1 MTILLSDSNRNSV
14 DSIAKADV
22 ITALVDV
29 ADVAQLPVL
38 HAELTAVAKQHGFAV
53 VAPINYSKLSKD
65 GRFKLLAFRKAQAN
79 GFSSF
84 SDLK

>member
-1 MTILLSDSNRNSV
+1 MTILLSDSNRKSV
-14 DSIAKADV
+14 DTVASADV

-29 ADVAQLPVL
+29 SDVAQLPQL
-38 HAELTAVAKQHGFAV
+38 HAELTVIAKQHGFAV
-53 VAPINYSKLSKD
+53 VAPINYTRLSKD
-65 GRFKLLAFRKAQAN
+65 GRFKLLAFRKPQAN